1 MGKYLGVLLL
11 KVIQFLKVG
20 ETCSVMETHHQND
33 DIKYHLY
40 NNEAIESKYDA
51 LIV

>member
-1 MGKYLGVLLL
+1 
-11 KVIQFLKVG
+11 
-20 ETCSVMETHHQND
+20 METHHQND

-51 LIV
+51 LIVWWFRLLTRLW